1 MAITVLS
8 RQAAERL
15 VGAATAAPSAD
26 NAQPWRFVARPADR
40 VIEIYADPARTL
52 RRGDPRGRAVHVAC
66 GAALLNLRLAIAC
79 SGAEPVA
86 RLLPD
91 QRNPLLLAAVRI
103 AGPYRP
109 RRAEQDL
116 YAAIGLASNGSR
128 LPGRPLARGL
138 LPALLEAVAME
149 GASLRLL
156 DQPEALRML
165 QALAAADGAAG
176 PDPGRLA
183 ELHRFFAGQVPAA
196 GRGGAM
202 GRADGRGGRA
212 PGRGAA
218 AGRAP
223 AAPEVPGGGPQLA
236 LISTR
241 GDDRLNWL
249 RAGQAMQRL
258 LLLAARRG
266 IAAAPLTPA
275 LELPQPVLRPDPQ
288 LPAGR
293 AEILVR
299 LGGERG
305 TLPPRR
311 PLAQVLRFLSQPAR
325 PARAGEAAASGDPE
339 LIRSR
344 LGRAPAALSRRRGS
358 GGRSSP
364 PASAG
369 RRRPGCRLATGR
381 RRATAPPPAR
391 PGLTAPGHGR

>member
-1 MAITVLS
+1 
-8 RQAAERL
+8 
-15 VGAATAAPSAD
+15 
-26 NAQPWRFVARPADR
+26 VARPADR

-103 AGPYRP
+103 AGPYRA
-109 RRAEQDL
+109 RRGEQDL

-128 LPGRPLARGL
+128 LPGRPGRPLARGL

-165 QALAAADGAAG
+165 QALAAADSAAG

-196 GRGGAM
+196 SRGGPM
-202 GRADGRGGRA
+202 GRAAGRGRA
-212 PGRGAA
+212 PGREAA
-218 AGRAP
+218 AGRAA

-241 GDDRLNWL
+241 GDDRVNWL

-266 IAAAPLTPA
+266 VAAAPLTPS

-293 AEILVR
+293 AEILLR

-305 TLPPRR
+305 NLPPRR

-325 PARAGEAAASGDPE
+325 PARASEAAASGDPE

-344 LGRAPAALSRRRGS
+344 LERVS
-358 GGRSSP
+358 
-364 PASAG
+364 
-369 RRRPGCRLATGR
+369 TR
-381 RRATAPPPAR
+381 RRAGDRVPGPYRALTRAR
-391 PGLTAPGHGR
+391 GGRVAVSWGADR

>member
-103 AGPYRP
+103 AGPYRA
-109 RRAEQDL
+109 RRGEQDL

-128 LPGRPLARGL
+128 PPGRPGRPLARGL

-165 QALAAADGAAG
+165 QALAAADRAAG

-183 ELHRFFAGQVPAA
+183 ELHRFFAG
-196 GRGGAM
+196 
-202 GRADGRGGRA
+202 
-212 PGRGAA
+212 
-218 AGRAP
+218 
-223 AAPEVPGGGPQLA
+223 
-236 LISTR
+236 
-241 GDDRLNWL
+241 
-249 RAGQAMQRL
+249 
-258 LLLAARRG
+258 
-266 IAAAPLTPA
+266 
-275 LELPQPVLRPDPQ
+275 
-288 LPAGR
+288 
-293 AEILVR
+293 
-299 LGGERG
+299 
-305 TLPPRR
+305 
-311 PLAQVLRFLSQPAR
+311 
-325 PARAGEAAASGDPE
+325 
-339 LIRSR
+339 
-344 LGRAPAALSRRRGS
+344 
-358 GGRSSP
+358 
-364 PASAG
+364 
-369 RRRPGCRLATGR
+369 
-381 RRATAPPPAR
+381 
-391 PGLTAPGHGR
+391 